1 MSVIYGYI
9 YILTNKINNKKY
21 VGQTTQT
28 FNKRY
33 YFKGIGAERMYKHHL
48 YMKNNNNTYNKH
60 LLCAFE
66 KYGLNNFI
74 VEEEFDIVY
83 LINGD
88 YDKAKKELDDKE
100 KYYIN
105 LFNSMENGYNKT
117 TGGTG
122 DYSVITTFKPDY
134 EIKNIF
140 ERVDYVNKFV
150 DRFYDTSIIPQK
162 QIDKISSYLL
172 SQSYLSEDCHYNFYD
187 YDVYLKPENYEV
199 LKDDLF
205 GIKSFLDN
213 RKRAKNGY
221 YKNVKWCM
229 INDDIKN
236 ENEIRKEKSIT
247 YLKDTINDLEKIK
260 YIVEKRCDFDKL
272 QKINEDI
279 EICNN
284 YIKND
289 CNIQQKIEQKYNDH
303 YIYDK
308 LKNNDIEYTKDII
321 MKVLKNW
328 IEIEQESEKNPYKTI
343 SCIKMDFENVFNKI
357 KLTDIQQN
365 ILDNVKKGIIIDDGN
380 RSNFQ
385 RVIEKIYKELN
396 KN

>member
-1 MSVIYGYI
+1 MSVVYGYI
-9 YILTNKINNKKY
+9 YVLTNKINNKKY
-21 VGQTTQT
+21 VGLTTRR
-28 FNKRY
+28 FNDRY
-33 YFKGIGAERMYKHHL
+33 PFGGIGAERMYKHHL

-74 VEEEFDIVY
+74 VEEEFNIVY

-187 YDVYLKPENYEV
+187 YDVYLEPENYEV

-213 RKRAKNGY
+213 RKRVKNGY

-260 YIVEKRCDFDKL
+260 YIVEKRCDYKKL
-272 QKINEDI
+272 TSINKDI

-284 YIKND
+284 YIKNE
-289 CNIQQKIEQKYNDH
+289 CNIRQKTEQKYNDH

-365 ILDNVKKGIIIDDGN
+365 VLDNVKKGIIIGDGN
-380 RSNFQ
+380 HGNFQ